1 MHHDKRF
8 FKTCPKTGLVKRR
21 DFIKASMLTAGVLA
35 VNPFQHHLY
44 ASEEKKFATDRV
56 VLGSTGIEMSR
67 LAMGTGTHGVNRQ
80 SNQTRKL
87 GVKGVGELLHAA
99 YDEGINFWDSA
110 DQYGT
115 HPHLKE
121 ALKYV
126 PREKVEYS
134 LKLMQLQN
142 RR

>member
-1 MHHDKRF
+1 MNHMKSC
-8 FKTCPKTGLVKRR
+8 FKVCPKSGIVKRR
-21 DFIKASMLTAGVLA
+21 DFIKASLLAAGAFTL
-35 VNPFQHHLY
+35 NPFQHRLY
-44 ASEEKKFATDRV
+44 ANETKKFATDRIT
-56 VLGSTGIEMSR
+56 LGNTGFELSR

-87 GVKGVGELLHAA
+87 GVKGLGELLHASF
-99 YDEGINFWDSA
+99 DEGINFWDAA

-126 PREKVEYS
+126 PREKV
-134 LKLMQLQN
+134 LMLPQPKK
-142 RR
+142 